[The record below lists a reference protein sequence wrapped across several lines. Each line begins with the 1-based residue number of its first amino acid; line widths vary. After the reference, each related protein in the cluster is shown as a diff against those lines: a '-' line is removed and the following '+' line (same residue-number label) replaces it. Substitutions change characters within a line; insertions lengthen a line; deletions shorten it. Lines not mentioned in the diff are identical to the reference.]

1 MVDLPS
7 SPLAE
12 IDAEFERVA
21 LETGGMTF
29 AQSATS
35 AREKLLQVTAHDICL
50 ANLGLAYR
58 MHLMAG
64 GTNGIDYADQLAL
77 IRFVAPYAGYPAAAS
92 ALHALREHTEQL
104 GRETPNDVDAKAD
117 EPELVPG
124 WPIADAW
131 LADFVDSRLR
141 RAWAESRLSVRER
154 AFVALTALIT
164 VGELGEPFD
173 RHLELA
179 LRVADQA
186 AVRSA
191 VRFTAELGV
200 TRTGNAVRRLDRH
213 LADSRR

>member
-21 LETGGMTF
+21 LETGGLTF
-29 AQSATS
+29 AQTATS
-35 AREKLLQVTAHDICL
+35 AREKLLQVTAHDVCL

-58 MHLMAG
+58 MHVLAG
-64 GTNGIDYADQLAL
+64 GANGIGYADQLAL

-92 ALHALREHTEQL
+92 AMLALRQHTEQL
-104 GRETPNDVDAKAD
+104 GRETPNDLEAETV
-117 EPELVPG
+117 EPEHTPN

-131 LADFVDSRLR
+131 LAEFVDSRLR
-141 RAWAESRLSVRER
+141 RAWAEARLSVRER

-164 VGELGEPFD
+164 LGELGEPFD
-173 RHLELA
+173 RHLDLA
-179 LRVADQA
+179 LQVADQA

-200 TRTGNAVRRLDRH
+200 TRAGNALQRLDRY
-213 LADSRR
+213 LSESRR